1 MSGIVVID
9 CATFL
14 SRDQNAITTTRFDSF
29 NISLHNDIRMLLT
42 MQSLGHATAMVI
54 AAGWSI
60 RPLFSFFNA

>member
-14 SRDQNAITTTRFDSF
+14 SRDQNATTTRFDSF
-29 NISLHNDIRMLLT
+29 NISLHNDIRMLLK
-42 MQSLGHATAMVI
+42 MQSLGHAIAMVI
-54 AAGWSI
+54 AAGRSI